1 MSKKERNDH
10 KYPQANHQP
19 RHKSAERIGR
29 AQARNEANALLTLEQ
44 KIAKL
49 PPEPYSKKER
59 ARLQLA
65 LEKRN
70 APKPIKEGLKDIEE
84 GRTTPHEQVKQTLT
98 KKYMKG
104 NKNEAV

>member
-1 MSKKERNDH
+1 MSKRERNDH
-10 KYPQANHQP
+10 KFPQANHQP
-19 RHKSAERIGR
+19 RQKAADRIGR
-29 AQARNEANALLTLEQ
+29 AQARIEFNSTLTLEQ

-49 PPEPYSKKER
+49 PPEPFSKKER
-59 ARLQLA
+59 ARLLAA

-84 GRTTPHEQVKQTLT
+84 GKTTPHEQVKQTLT